1 MNLDTLYQMLAQPPQ
16 ELGVAPDFL
25 ALRPRF
31 QLHWVEQID
40 STNRELAT
48 MMAAGAP
55 AGTVLMAATQQ
66 AGRGQWGRQW
76 LSQPGGLYLSLGLR
90 PELEA
95 QRSAFLTL
103 ASAWGVA
110 TSLENLGLPV
120 QVKWPNDLVANGKK
134 LGGLLVETR
143 LANCCI
149 KEAVIGLG
157 LNSFNP
163 VPPTGISLQQLIQPE
178 AGFSPL
184 NTLEGIAA
192 VALYGLLQGY
202 FFWQNQGDS
211 AFLAAYQ
218 AKMTHLGQTV
228 VVNDRL
234 AEVRGLG
241 GAGNLRVHLQSHLPA
256 DSIDLEVKPGE
267 VTLGYNA

>member
-1 MNLDTLYQMLAQPPQ
+1 MLAQPLKQ
-16 ELGVAPDFL
+16 LGVAPDFW
-25 ALRPRF
+25 ALRPKF
-31 QLHWVEQID
+31 QIHWVAQTN
-40 STNRELAT
+40 STNRVLAT
-48 MMAAGAP
+48 MMEAGAP
-55 AGTVLMAATQQ
+55 AGTVLIAAAQQ

-90 PELEA
+90 PELAA
-95 QRSAFLTL
+95 QRSALLTL

-110 TSLENLGLPV
+110 TSLQNLGLPV
-120 QVKWPNDLVANGKK
+120 QVKWPNDLVARGKK

-143 LANCCI
+143 LAESCI

-163 VPPTGISLQQLIQPE
+163 VPATGISLQQLIQPE
-178 AGFSPL
+178 AVSTPL

-218 AKMTHLGQTV
+218 ARMTHLGQTI
-228 VVNDRL
+228 VVNNRL
-234 AEVRGLG
+234 VEVRGI
-241 GAGNLRVHLQSHLPA
+241 GASGNLRVQLQPNAHA
-256 DSIDLEVKPGE
+256 DPIDLEVKPGE

>member
-1 MNLDTLYQMLAQPPQ
+1 MLAQPPQ
-16 ELGVAPDFL
+16 KLGVASDFL
-25 ALRPRF
+25 ALRPKF
-31 QLHWVEQID
+31 SLHWVEQTD
-40 STNRELAT
+40 STNRVLAT

-55 AGTVLMAATQQ
+55 AGTVVMAATQQ

-90 PELEA
+90 PDLA
-95 QRSAFLTL
+95 VQRSALLTL

-110 TSLENLGLPV
+110 TSLNNLGLPV
-120 QVKWPNDLVANGKK
+120 QLKWPNDLVARGKK

-143 LANCCI
+143 LADSCI
-149 KEAVIGLG
+149 KDAVIGLG

-163 VPPTGISLQQLIQPE
+163 VPATGISLQQLIQPE
-178 AGFSPL
+178 AVSGPL
-184 NTLEGIAA
+184 NTLEGVAA

-202 FFWQNQGDS
+202 FFWQAKGDA

-228 VVNDRL
+228 VINDGF
-234 AEVRGLG
+234 AEVRGL
-241 GAGNLRVHLQSHLPA
+241 AASGNLRVHLQNSDSA
-256 DSIDLEVKPGE
+256 DPVDLEVKPGE